1 MNIKINDYIS
11 GNEIKE
17 IISIY
22 NPFKKKISIKI
33 DDYYDVEKKVLTTKY
48 TVTYPDEES
57 TRINNLPVLTPS
69 QISKYEKMFP
79 SDMDFRG
86 KNVYFDFK

>member
-22 NPFKKKISIKI
+22 NPFQKKISIKN
-33 DDYYDVEKKVLTTKY
+33 DDY
-48 TVTYPDEES
+48 
-57 TRINNLPVLTPS
+57 
-69 QISKYEKMFP
+69 
-79 SDMDFRG
+79 
-86 KNVYFDFK
+86 